1 MTTPSFTNIF
11 TAYWTQYR
19 GDSDVPASTD
29 DEFTIALRL
38 ANEALNHWATYD
50 GTYWKELFTTLQD
63 AADGDQTITTD
74 DKTYSAPTNFLEA
87 GGFVKVKNDEVTVLT
102 ENAERA
108 EEIDEARA
116 EAARARAEQL
126 MTDAKSRDDVDYSRL
141 VGKLERE
148 LTRLKVARKRKYK
161 DVGRPGPSQ

>member
-1 MTTPSFTNIF
+1 MAAIQLKIVTPERVVYQETADQVSLPTKDGEITVLPHHVALVTVLKPGEVIIKQGTTQSSVAIF
-11 TAYWTQYR
+11 
-19 GDSDVPASTD
+19 
-29 DEFTIALRL
+29 
-38 ANEALNHWATYD
+38 
-50 GTYWKELFTTLQD
+50 
-63 AADGDQTITTD
+63 
-74 DKTYSAPTNFLEA
+74 
-87 GGFVKVKNDEVTVLT
+87 GGFVQVKNDEVTVLT